1 MSNSVF
7 IKNLYTKC
15 RIHGA
20 GEAQV
25 AISDSEIYALIALA
39 IYDLNWSF
47 DELGIEQ
54 ISLPTLNYYEINL
67 DWFENLE
74 NADVASEKILS
85 MLSACFSK
93 DPDFALF
100 IENLCALHRR
110 RIKFKRI
117 LDLLHKCAIIGTC
130 DTKQSNS

>member
-25 AISDSEIYALIALA
+25 AISDNEIYALIVLA
-39 IYDLNWSF
+39 IYDLNWPF

-54 ISLPTLNYYEINL
+54 IIPPAMNY
-67 DWFENLE
+67 
-74 NADVASEKILS
+74 
-85 MLSACFSK
+85 
-93 DPDFALF
+93 
-100 IENLCALHRR
+100 
-110 RIKFKRI
+110 
-117 LDLLHKCAIIGTC
+117 
-130 DTKQSNS
+130 